1 MQFQQAVMLHRQGQ
15 IDQAAQA
22 YEQILGTDPAHL
34 DALIYLGALRVG
46 QGRPDEAEQLL
57 RRAVSLAPESP
68 EALANLAAAL
78 QAQGRHDAA
87 IGQFRQA
94 LSYRAELTEAWF
106 GLAACLQAIGQDEDA
121 ILAYQAILD
130 ADPNHPEA
138 AFGFATVLDR
148 LGRSEAAEQHYRVA
162 LAADPDFAEAS
173 LGLGRLCARG
183 TRPSDAIEYFE
194 QALDVD
200 PDYVEARLALANLL
214 LRLHRDDAAQA
225 AFNTVLAT
233 EPDNAAAQN
242 GIGIILGRQRRHTEA
257 LAHYRA
263 MLHARPA
270 DLDAMGGVA
279 TALKNLREDLG
290 EAEAIARQIV
300 SVHPDHAQGL
310 GLLGS
315 ILAETGSIDEAQ
327 RLFRRAAFAA
337 PNRPDFAYHLVQVA
351 KVRAG
356 DEVLRQL
363 EAMLQHIGS
372 YATADQCEVLFA
384 LAKAYDDIGERER
397 GFDYLLRANALKR
410 SDTEYREKLVLGAMD
425 RIAHVFSAELLAAR
439 AGQGFGS
446 EAPVFVVGMP
456 RSGTTLVEQV
466 LASHRDVFGAGER
479 SELGEVTLRVCAE
492 RIGAGSFPEIIWTL
506 NATDLSRMG
515 ADYVAALRPL
525 APAARRI
532 VDKMPVN
539 FSSIGLIRLILP
551 NAKIIH
557 TRRDPIDTCLSIFSK
572 LFSGDQGF
580 SYDLAELGRYYSAYR
595 RLMAHWRD
603 LVPADVMLEVEY
615 EDMVQDFESQARRI
629 IDHVGLPWDPACLE
643 FYKTERPVHTASM
656 TQVRQPIYR
665 TSMGRWRPDPTLLH
679 PLLEALG
686 SPPG

>member
-1 MQFQQAVMLHRQGQ
+1 MQFQQAVTLHRQGQ
-15 IDQAAQA
+15 IDRAAEA
-22 YEQILGTDPAHL
+22 YEQILATDPAHL

-46 QGRPDEAEQLL
+46 QNRPGEAEQLL
-57 RRAVSLAPESP
+57 QRAVALAPESP

-78 QAQGRHDAA
+78 QAQGLHVAA
-87 IGQFRQA
+87 IGHFRQA
-94 LSYRAELTEAWF
+94 LSQRSELTDAWF
-106 GLAACLQAIGQDEDA
+106 GLAACLQGIGQDEDA
-121 ILAYQAILD
+121 ITAYQAVLD

-138 AFGFATVLDR
+138 AFGLGTLLDR
-148 LGRSEAAEQHYRVA
+148 LGRTEAAEQHYRAA

-183 TRPSDAIEYFE
+183 TTPSDAIEHFE
-194 QALDVD
+194 HALDVD
-200 PDYVEARLALANLL
+200 PDYVEARLALANHL
-214 LRLHRDDAAQA
+214 LRMRRDDEAQA
-225 AFNTVLAT
+225 AFKTVLAA

-242 GIGIILGRQRRHTEA
+242 GIGILLGRQRRHAEA
-257 LAHYRA
+257 LVHYRA
-263 MLHARPA
+263 MLTARPA

-290 EAEAIARQIV
+290 EAEAIARHIV
-300 SVHPDHAQGL
+300 SVQPDHAQAL

-327 RLFRRAAFAA
+327 RLFRCAALAA

-363 EAMLQHIGS
+363 EAMLEHVGS
-372 YATADQCEVLFA
+372 YAAADQCEVLFA
-384 LAKAYDDIGERER
+384 LAKAYDDIGEWDR

-410 SDTEYREKLVLGAMD
+410 SDTEYREPLVIGAMD
-425 RIAHVFSAELLAAR
+425 RIARVFSAELLAAR
-439 AGQGFGS
+439 AGQGDRS
-446 EAPVFVVGMP
+446 EVPVFVVGMP

-492 RIGAGSFPEIIWTL
+492 RIGAGSFPEIVWTL
-506 NATDLSRMG
+506 DALELSRMG

-525 APAARRI
+525 APEARRI

-539 FSSIGLIRLILP
+539 FSSVGLIRLILP

-557 TRRDPIDTCLSIFSK
+557 TKRDPVDTCLSIFSK
-572 LFSGDQGF
+572 LFSGDQAF

-595 RLMAHWRD
+595 RLMVHWRN
-603 LVPADVMLEVEY
+603 LVPTDAMLEVEY
-615 EDMVQDFESQARRI
+615 EDMVQDFEKFRRAESSI
-629 IDHVGLPWDPACLE
+629 MSACRGIRLALSSI
-643 FYKTERPVHTASM
+643 RPNAPSIRRV
-656 TQVRQPIYR
+656 
-665 TSMGRWRPDPTLLH
+665 
-679 PLLEALG
+679 
-686 SPPG
+686 